1 MPYYVDGPLW
11 SSAFAV
17 PGSIVDQHLKLCGGA
32 SLKVLLLLLRR
43 GGDADLGEVASF
55 LNLPHADVQDAVN
68 YWVHLGVLRQTEEA
82 PDSKPSA
89 TASAPSAAILSYTM
103 EEEPP
108 PEEPQPQ
115 PAEKSPLRIQRRRL
129 TTRQVNEM
137 GREDQN
143 IAYLLQEAQGV
154 LGKPLTPV
162 STDTIAALYSYYGMQ
177 PDLVLM
183 LLQYCVSLGKDNMR
197 YVEKVAAG
205 WIEAGIDSHEKA
217 EGEILRAT
225 RRQSTEEKVRRL
237 MGIYDRALV
246 GSEREF
252 IRVWTEELCFSTELI
267 GLAYER
273 TIEQKGKL
281 SFAYL
286 NGILQNWKA
295 KGISTVKQA
304 REEMQQ
310 NLGKWK
316 REQSPAPAKS
326 EASYDMEELERLT
339 YGTKE

>member
-1 MPYYVDGPLW
+1 MSYYVDGPLW

-32 SLKVLLLLLRR
+32 SLKVLLFLLRR

-55 LNLPHADVQDAVN
+55 LNLPQADVQDAVN
-68 YWVHLGVLRQTEEA
+68 YWVHLGVLRQMEEA
-82 PDSKPSA
+82 PHSKPSVP
-89 TASAPSAAILSYTM
+89 APSAAILSYT
-103 EEEPP
+103 EEQEEP
-108 PEEPQPQ
+108 PEEPKLQSP
-115 PAEKSPLRIQRRRL
+115 EKPPVRIQRRRL
-129 TTRQVNEM
+129 TTRQINEM
-137 GREDQN
+137 GRQDQN

-183 LLQYCVSLGKDNMR
+183 LLQYCVSMGKDNMR

-225 RRQSTEEKVRRL
+225 RRQSAEEKVRRL

-252 IRVWTEELCFSTELI
+252 IRIWTEELRFSIELI

-273 TIEQKGKL
+273 TVEQKGKL

-286 NGILQNWKA
+286 NGILQNWRA